1 MMFSSIYWASFS
13 DFIHMGGYGLYVW
26 GSFIACVL
34 GLGIEWLLIKQQR
47 KQVIQHL
54 RRIALAEEMESESGE
69 HSLLL

>member
-1 MMFSSIYWASFS
+1 MFSNLYWASFS

-54 RRIALAEEMESESGE
+54 RRRALAEEMEEEVDERS
-69 HSLLL
+69 SLL